1 MKATPGGYKRILFD
15 VLGVLLII
23 AGLSLGWLPGPGG
36 IPLILAGLGLLSI
49 NNHWAKRIIVYI
61 EKYADNARLIIFPN
75 NKAVKIIHNIIAF
88 ILLLVAIWLI
98 AYVTTA
104 FSIGIGISLLAIA
117 MAEVL
122 MNYNLIKKLK

>member
-15 VLGVLLII
+15 VLGVFLII
-23 AGLSLGWLPGPGG
+23 LGLSLGWLPGPGG

-49 NNHWAKRIIVYI
+49 NNHWAKRITKHI
-61 EKYADNARLIIFPN
+61 EKYADDARLIIFPN
-75 NKAVKIIHNIIAF
+75 LRVVKIIHNIVAF
-88 ILLLVAIWLI
+88 ILLLTAIWLI
-98 AYVTTA
+98 FFIKSA

-117 MAEVL
+117 IVEVF